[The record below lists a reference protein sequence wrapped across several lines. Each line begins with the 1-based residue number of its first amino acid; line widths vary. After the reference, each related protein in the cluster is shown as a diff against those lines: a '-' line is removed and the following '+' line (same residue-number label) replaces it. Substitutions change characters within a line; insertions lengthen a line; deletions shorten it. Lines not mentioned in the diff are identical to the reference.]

1 MPRPQP
7 TGKSLA
13 PAPETVPQLCD
24 ATQLVLMPQAPH
36 TIHAYW
42 DFSRGD
48 LDKIKSKLGDRLSKS
63 AYILRMHD
71 VTDPAS
77 SGKKTRRAFDINVGS
92 AARSWYINLWADH
105 VSYCADIG
113 VRTAAG
119 RFYPLAHS
127 NVATT
132 PRAGASGRSE
142 VMWLEV
148 RERGRRQPFVLT
160 LRSRPPAAAHA
171 RGAAPDAHPSTP
183 PVMAAVWGG
192 MAAAGNAREETARH
206 AGPAAPATAI
216 ESPSDANMTPASDA
230 ARAQAAGNEPAEVVS
245 HGPLNLTLDE
255 IVVRLFGAAGS
266 AHAAAVPAPAAG
278 SPMPPST
285 SWGGASEWSAGG
297 SEQRL
302 GHKGKFFFEI
312 DAELLV
318 YGRTEPDAQVLLNNE
333 PVLLRPDG
341 SFSLR
346 CALPDGT
353 IPLDF
358 SALSGRGDARR
369 ISTSVVRAPTQR
381 ES

>member
-1 MPRPQP
+1 V
-7 TGKSLA
+7 A
-13 PAPETVPQLCD
+13 IPQLYD
-24 ATQLVLMPQAPH
+24 TTQLILMPQAPH

-127 NVATT
+127 NVVTT

-148 RERGRRQPFVLT
+148 RDKGRRQPFVLT
-160 LRSRPPAAAHA
+160 LRSGPPAAAQAPA
-171 RGAAPDAHPSTP
+171 RRVAPDTHPSTP
-183 PVMAAVWGG
+183 PAMAAVLGG

-216 ESPSDANMTPASDA
+216 EAPRSEPHGADMTPASDA
-230 ARAQAAGNEPAEVVS
+230 ARAQAMGNEPAEVVS

-255 IVVRLFGAAGS
+255 IVMRLFGTQGPARAAAAGDP
-266 AHAAAVPAPAAG
+266 AAAPAPAAG